1 MTIENSRKAKTE
13 PFRFRWMP
21 GGMWLLYNKS
31 FTKQLVNVV
40 GLSKKEAREVR
51 KAAKPVYKDIVDR
64 IPKFEKEDIFEMNI
78 INCALF
84 SSFYL
89 NLKEK
94 PSLEVM
100 TNYYRESMGTSATKW
115 FCKIS
120 GKKKFIKKT
129 IDKYKRVAEL
139 KAADRNPYSWNM
151 SFSLYEDGS
160 GYECR
165 FTKCGICHL
174 MKELG
179 IEEIIPAMCKLDYA
193 MNEWGKTSNF
203 DRKYTLASGGP
214 YCDCGYKKK

>member
-1 MTIENSRKAKTE
+1 
-13 PFRFRWMP
+13 
-21 GGMWLLYNKS
+21 MWLLYNKS
-31 FTKQLVNVV
+31 FTKQLVHVV

-64 IPKFEKEDIFEMNI
+64 IPKFEKGDIFEMNI

-89 NLKEK
+89 SLKEK
-94 PSLEVM
+94 PSLEIM

-115 FCKIS
+115 FCKKS
-120 GKKKFIKKT
+120 GKKKFMKKT

-151 SFSLYEDGS
+151 SFHLYEDGS

-193 MNEWGKTSNF
+193 MSEWGKASNF

>member
-1 MTIENSRKAKTE
+1 
-13 PFRFRWMP
+13 
-21 GGMWLLYNKS
+21 MWLLYNKS
-31 FTKQLVNVV
+31 FTKQLVHVV

-89 NLKEK
+89 SLKEK
-94 PSLEVM
+94 PSLEIM

-115 FCKIS
+115 FCKKS
-120 GKKKFIKKT
+120 GKKKFSKKT
-129 IDKYKRVAEL
+129 IDKYQRVAEL

-193 MNEWGKTSNF
+193 MSEWGKASHF
-203 DRKYTLASGGP
+203 DRKSTLASGGP
-214 YCDCGYKKK
+214 YCNCGYKKK